1 MKWLRAALPNLF
13 VAGVSM
19 ILALG
24 FAEIALRSV
33 PALLPAGFYGSS
45 RYQPEILSNVHGSR
59 MIYNKVRY
67 VEREPNEEGFLD
79 VPHARAKPPG
89 VTRIGFFGDSFVE
102 AAQVPL
108 ESTFFRRLPP
118 RIADREIE
126 PLAMGISGWGTLHAR
141 NAYRVMAPRYDLD
154 VAVYLFVENDLG
166 DNDFLIQRT
175 RGGLT
180 PKAFATLADEA
191 PGYVLEWNR
200 PPGQS
205 SPWYRVGKAFQD
217 RLLTVQVLWSRIV
230 LLLSEGVAWSA
241 RDDARSMTARAH
253 AVPDQTDLPSTWPV
267 RYSEHAKELG
277 RRILAD
283 WSATARRDGREFFI
297 LYVPRGEPQLT
308 GELPISDTWLPWLR
322 AVTSELGIL
331 LVDPS
336 QPLADRLATGDHVYD
351 DHWTPA
357 GHEVV
362 ATVLEHALAGV
373 LENAKSSQ

>member
-1 MKWLRAALPNLF
+1 MKWLRAALLNLF
-13 VAGVSM
+13 IAGVSM
-19 ILALG
+19 ALALG
-24 FAEIALRSV
+24 FAEIALRNV
-33 PALLPAGFYGSS
+33 PALLPTGFYGSS

-67 VEREPNEEGFLD
+67 VEREPNDEGFLD

-89 VTRIGFFGDSFVE
+89 VTRIGFFGDSYVE

-108 ESTFFRRLPP
+108 ESTFFRLLPQ
-118 RIADREIE
+118 RIADREVE
-126 PLAMGISGWGTLHAR
+126 AFGLGISGWGTLHSR

-166 DNDFLIQRT
+166 DNDFEIQRA

-191 PGYVLEWNR
+191 PGYALEWNI
-200 PPGQS
+200 PPGRS
-205 SPWYRVGKAFQD
+205 SPWYRIGKALQD

-230 LLLSEGVAWSA
+230 LLRTEGVVWSA
-241 RDDARSMTARAH
+241 REEARSMTTRAG
-253 AVPDQTDLPSTWPV
+253 AVPSQEDLPSTWPA
-267 RYSEHAKELG
+267 RYSEHARELG

-283 WSATARRDGREFFI
+283 WAEAARRDRREFLV
-297 LYVPRGEPQLT
+297 LYVPRGEMELT

-322 AVTSELGIL
+322 AATTELGIL

-336 QPLADRLATGDHVYD
+336 QPLADRLAAGDHVYD

-357 GHEVV
+357 GHQVV
-362 ATVLEHALAGV
+362 ATVLEQALAGV
-373 LENAKSSQ
+373 LEDAKRS